1 MRFCRS
7 CAVLFGFVSLVLFGT
22 GAAAWAGPGDT
33 STTFTLTSGTLAI
46 SVPGSANLGSFATG
60 STVVSGSLGGITVND
75 TRGALVAQWSASVAS
90 TDFTTG
96 TATSNETVTKANV
109 AYTTGVGSSTGTGT
123 FVPVGAA
130 SLAVPGVAGTWAGV
144 GNNSTS
150 WNPTVAMTLLGSQ
163 VAGTYSGTI
172 THSVL

>member
-1 MRFCRS
+1 M
-7 CAVLFGFVSLVLFGT
+7 FGFVSLVLFGT

-33 STTFTLTSGTLAI
+33 NTTFDLTSGTLAI
-46 SVPGSANLGSFATG
+46 SVPASASLGSFPTG
-60 STVVSGSLGGITVND
+60 STLVLGKLGSTSVND
-75 TRGALVAQWSASVAS
+75 TRAALVAQWSASVSS

-96 TATSNETVTKANV
+96 TATANETVAKANV
-109 AYTTGVGSSTGTGT
+109 AYTTGVGSSTGTGA

-163 VAGTYSGTI
+163 VAGTYTGTI